1 MGCRRSSLMIAASRT
16 PTLLVAAIASMM
28 SSVGATCQSNG
39 DGSTQVLSSGLH
51 CDTAGRVGVPKR
63 ACDEVRWDSRCRRW
77 HDSGCGVEP
86 EAVGSRNSISSGTS
100 PMGLSPVAAGMQMP
114 FYSCVFAVLLAF
126 LAAQQYTSTRLSPT
140 LNGATDETRSQ
151 VSLFAASKAAL
162 GCRHRARA
170 HAAGTQRKCAASDR
184 SLVAVMLVARICSA
198 SASCQ
203 SGMSGIVGNCEA
215 PNNAG
220 GMGGMPKAPCL
231 DYECSS
237 LSAPRSCCDISG
249 VTWYKSCTSV
259 TDYCDSLSDAGGTAA
274 QASPPPP
281 PPAPSPPPPA
291 PPPPSSPITPTCMAC
306 GSNRQRRPTS
316 IYAAASGKSPRQ
328 ARSLARRLGAIP
340 RWW

>member
-39 DGSTQVLSSGLH
+39 CGSTQMPSSRH
-51 CDTAGRVGVPKR
+51 CDTTGRVCVPKQ
-63 ACDEVRWDSRCRRW
+63 ACDEMRWDSRCNRW
-77 HDSGCGVEP
+77 YDSGCGVEP
-86 EAVGSRNSISSGTS
+86 EAVGSCNSISSGTS
-100 PMGLSPVAAGMQMP
+100 PVGLSPVAAGMQMP

-126 LAAQQYTSTRLSPT
+126 LAAQQCTITRLSPA
-140 LNGATDETRSQ
+140 LNGATDEAPSQ

-215 PNNAG
+215 PNMPVVAG
-220 GMGGMPKAPCL
+220 CRKQPPCS
-231 DYECSS
+231 DY
-237 LSAPRSCCDISG
+237 
-249 VTWYKSCTSV
+249 
-259 TDYCDSLSDAGGTAA
+259 TAA
-274 QASPPPP
+274 PQ
-281 PPAPSPPPPA
+281 
-291 PPPPSSPITPTCMAC
+291 
-306 GSNRQRRPTS
+306 Q
-316 IYAAASGKSPRQ
+316 
-328 ARSLARRLGAIP
+328 
-340 RWW
+340 

>member
-39 DGSTQVLSSGLH
+39 CGSTQMPSSRH
-51 CDTAGRVGVPKR
+51 CDTTGRVCVPKQ
-63 ACDEVRWDSRCRRW
+63 ACDEMRWDSRCSRW
-77 HDSGCGVEP
+77 YDSGCGVEP
-86 EAVGSRNSISSGTS
+86 EAVGSCNSISSGTS
-100 PMGLSPVAAGMQMP
+100 PVGLSSVAAGVQMP
-114 FYSCVFAVLLAF
+114 FYSCVLAVLLAF
-126 LAAQQYTSTRLSPT
+126 LAAQQCTITRLSPA
-140 LNGATDETRSQ
+140 LNGATDEAPSQ

-162 GCRHRARA
+162 GCRHRAWRA
-170 HAAGTQRKCAASDR
+170 HAAGTQQKCAGSDR

-215 PNNAG
+215 PNAG
-220 GMGGMPKAPCL
+220 GGGMPKAPCS
-231 DYECSS
+231 DYTCSS
-237 LSAPRSCCDISG
+237 PSAMTSCCDISG
-249 VTWYKSCTSV
+249 VTWYKSCASQS
-259 TDYCDSLSDAGGTAA
+259 DYCDSLSDAGGTAA